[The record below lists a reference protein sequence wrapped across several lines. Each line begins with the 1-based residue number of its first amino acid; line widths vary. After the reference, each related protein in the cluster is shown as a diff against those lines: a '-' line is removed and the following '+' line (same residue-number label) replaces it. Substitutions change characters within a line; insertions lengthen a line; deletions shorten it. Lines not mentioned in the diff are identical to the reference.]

1 MNKNILLFSLTVL
14 AIVAIPWWSH
24 ANSTSLERY
33 TPSKWLSDVIPH
45 YSLSSIIYDA
55 IKKDWLQ
62 IYDNSFSVDKE
73 KTIGWNSILV
83 TLPAWLEIYQQDINS
98 DSTMK
103 SVSEF
108 IVTKKGDAY
117 VVWDSK
123 SHLVFSKP
131 VKLEITTKIPNGTLA
146 KIVVKHEWD
155 LGYNTKWLTNDSNT
169 TCTQWVSSNENSFSI
184 VKNNKIVI
192 YTCGASEFKVD
203 IWFSSTTLFNNRV
216 NVIYPQP
223 DGKFIIWGTFTEYN
237 WNTAGRITRLNSDG
251 TIDTWFNVGWIWMVN
266 SSSSVNAIDLQP
278 DGKILV
284 WWQFW
289 EYNGS
294 SVGQIIRL
302 NTDGSRDT
310 SFTPVAPY
318 VNDWINAIR
327 VLSWWKIFIWWY
339 FTPSNS
345 YYSWHIAL
353 LNADWSKDTSF
364 VIWTWFDQ
372 NVYSIELQ
380 WNQIIVWGPFT
391 KYQWQNHPYLVRLNM
406 DGSIDT
412 WFNVAWWF
420 NNGVYHVKVLADNK
434 VLVWWYFTIY
444 SWQSVNRIVRLNSD
458 SSIDTWFYTWP
469 IANNWIASLS
479 VQSDGKILMAF
490 QWYPQSQ
497 LHRLNSDG
505 TIDNTFYWGAKFT
518 VCCSP
523 APLIT
528 LPLSWGK
535 ILVWWSFQLFSWWEA
550 QNMVWLNSDGTK
562 DYSFPEAKWLNGS
575 ILALLPLSDGKI
587 LVWGTFT
594 NYNWASQNRLVRID
608 DQWNADTWFNIWSS
622 FTLVWCCSFGVQSM
636 ALQADGKVLVWWDFV
651 WYSWVTQNRI
661 TRLNVDWTRD
671 VAFNIWWSGFNS
683 QVRWFYVQPDQK
695 IFVWWYF
702 SNYNWVTVPP
712 FIRLNSDGTRDT
724 SIATWFGGTAD
735 WIYIQQDGK
744 ILIWW
749 GYSTVFD
756 WVTVLRFT
764 RMNPDGTRDTWFNVW
779 GWVDSSINWLL
790 MQPDQKIILYWY
802 FSTYSGYSQNRITR
816 LNIDGTRDT
825 WFNVGWWFNSP
836 YVYSAKLQSDGK
848 ILVAWWFTAYN
859 WQTTNRIV
867 RLNTNGTLDTWF
879 NIWWWFNNEVRWLY
893 IQADGKI
900 LVWWAFTWFNWQTV
914 NRIARLNTNGT
925 LDTSLNIWLWFN
937 NDLIQVWVQNNKVIA
952 YGQFGSYNWIPTR
965 RFTRLYATT
974 PVQPVIIIPGSWSTT
989 SIGGNVVVT
998 GTWEAN
1004 QEIRIEVWNNTY
1016 TWSITSTWAWNFS
1029 LTWLTSGTYILT
1041 GKVYDWL
1048 SHVSTGT
1055 TVIFT
1060 VPSPVVWL
1068 DVQVFPNT
1076 QWVVQWWT
1084 WFLSITMTNTGNIW
1098 LTGLS
1103 VTNIMI
1109 PMCDRMIWYLGAWET
1124 TWYSCSVFPVN
1135 AGFTNSTHIVWTW
1148 WYNGGEVTWQSISQ
1162 SINSTVMISPVNIDL
1177 NVTMTPSTQT
1187 LRFGWWATFTVT
1199 VINSWDVDMEW
1210 VTVLNSNVWS
1220 CNTIIWY
1227 LWVNEATQYIC
1238 SQLVTWSYT
1247 NTINVTGYVSTW
1259 WFQYPNLIW
1268 ASQTSV
1274 DVVYNPPVVWD
1285 GIIEWT
1291 EQCEDW
1297 NTNNN
1302 DGCNSNGQIETPTC
1316 VLTWVVS
1323 SLQVNV
1329 QWVTANWGIF
1339 TDIDRWNWLTWV
1351 VHSTTLFENN
1361 IYAAAWTYNIK
1372 WVVESIY
1379 SSSITWECMVYNIVA
1394 TPAVWFGWG
1403 WASAWWNNWWWWSTV
1418 ATQPKPQEIKEIV
1431 PIKFI
1436 DTSKPETSLVLIW
1449 TVQDNVIQQEIV
1461 INPEDITTEIR
1472 QTKWSQ
1478 DIPVQVA
1485 TVNMQSHNTGIQWNT
1500 TTQQVVI
1507 IPSDTLLTNKY
1518 TLVVAAQAYWWV
1530 IYGWETAIVPIQ
1542 VNKLLQ
1548 EEKNCYTP
1556 QNNVAVTLW
1565 TWTKQKDQLI
1575 YQALLQ
1581 AYWLTRFTDTDSFKP
1596 LNGLKRY
1603 EAAKMLVEFARNVLC
1618 REKIKIFDNQYNDI
1632 ATVDP
1637 TLKPYIIEAFEFGI
1651 LKWSNG
1657 RFNPLETI
1665 TKKEFVA
1672 AVMRMFTNENMDVE
1686 WAWNNWDQEYVTLF
1700 NELKLD
1706 RELWIWNTIERYD
1719 VSKIL
1724 YKLYHNDTYEYG
1736 EAWYYIPSENIWD
1749 R

>member
-1 MNKNILLFSLTVL
+1 
-14 AIVAIPWWSH
+14 
-24 ANSTSLERY
+24 
-33 TPSKWLSDVIPH
+33 
-45 YSLSSIIYDA
+45 
-55 IKKDWLQ
+55 
-62 IYDNSFSVDKE
+62 
-73 KTIGWNSILV
+73 
-83 TLPAWLEIYQQDINS
+83 
-98 DSTMK
+98 
-103 SVSEF
+103 
-108 IVTKKGDAY
+108 
-117 VVWDSK
+117 
-123 SHLVFSKP
+123 
-131 VKLEITTKIPNGTLA
+131 
-146 KIVVKHEWD
+146 
-155 LGYNTKWLTNDSNT
+155 
-169 TCTQWVSSNENSFSI
+169 
-184 VKNNKIVI
+184 
-192 YTCGASEFKVD
+192 
-203 IWFSSTTLFNNRV
+203 
-216 NVIYPQP
+216 
-223 DGKFIIWGTFTEYN
+223 
-237 WNTAGRITRLNSDG
+237 
-251 TIDTWFNVGWIWMVN
+251 
-266 SSSSVNAIDLQP
+266 
-278 DGKILV
+278 
-284 WWQFW
+284 
-289 EYNGS
+289 
-294 SVGQIIRL
+294 
-302 NTDGSRDT
+302 
-310 SFTPVAPY
+310 
-318 VNDWINAIR
+318 
-327 VLSWWKIFIWWY
+327 
-339 FTPSNS
+339 
-345 YYSWHIAL
+345 
-353 LNADWSKDTSF
+353 
-364 VIWTWFDQ
+364 
-372 NVYSIELQ
+372 
-380 WNQIIVWGPFT
+380 
-391 KYQWQNHPYLVRLNM
+391 
-406 DGSIDT
+406 
-412 WFNVAWWF
+412 
-420 NNGVYHVKVLADNK
+420 
-434 VLVWWYFTIY
+434 
-444 SWQSVNRIVRLNSD
+444 
-458 SSIDTWFYTWP
+458 
-469 IANNWIASLS
+469 
-479 VQSDGKILMAF
+479 
-490 QWYPQSQ
+490 
-497 LHRLNSDG
+497 
-505 TIDNTFYWGAKFT
+505 
-518 VCCSP
+518 
-523 APLIT
+523 
-528 LPLSWGK
+528 
-535 ILVWWSFQLFSWWEA
+535 
-550 QNMVWLNSDGTK
+550 
-562 DYSFPEAKWLNGS
+562 
-575 ILALLPLSDGKI
+575 
-587 LVWGTFT
+587 
-594 NYNWASQNRLVRID
+594 
-608 DQWNADTWFNIWSS
+608 
-622 FTLVWCCSFGVQSM
+622 
-636 ALQADGKVLVWWDFV
+636 
-651 WYSWVTQNRI
+651 
-661 TRLNVDWTRD
+661 
-671 VAFNIWWSGFNS
+671 
-683 QVRWFYVQPDQK
+683 
-695 IFVWWYF
+695 
-702 SNYNWVTVPP
+702 
-712 FIRLNSDGTRDT
+712 
-724 SIATWFGGTAD
+724 
-735 WIYIQQDGK
+735 
-744 ILIWW
+744 
-749 GYSTVFD
+749 
-756 WVTVLRFT
+756 
-764 RMNPDGTRDTWFNVW
+764 
-779 GWVDSSINWLL
+779 
-790 MQPDQKIILYWY
+790 
-802 FSTYSGYSQNRITR
+802 
-816 LNIDGTRDT
+816 
-825 WFNVGWWFNSP
+825 
-836 YVYSAKLQSDGK
+836 
-848 ILVAWWFTAYN
+848 
-859 WQTTNRIV
+859 
-867 RLNTNGTLDTWF
+867 
-879 NIWWWFNNEVRWLY
+879 
-893 IQADGKI
+893 
-900 LVWWAFTWFNWQTV
+900 
-914 NRIARLNTNGT
+914 
-925 LDTSLNIWLWFN
+925 
-937 NDLIQVWVQNNKVIA
+937 
-952 YGQFGSYNWIPTR
+952 
-965 RFTRLYATT
+965 
-974 PVQPVIIIPGSWSTT
+974 
-989 SIGGNVVVT
+989 
-998 GTWEAN
+998 
-1004 QEIRIEVWNNTY
+1004 
-1016 TWSITSTWAWNFS
+1016 
-1029 LTWLTSGTYILT
+1029 
-1041 GKVYDWL
+1041 
-1048 SHVSTGT
+1048 
-1055 TVIFT
+1055 
-1060 VPSPVVWL
+1060 
-1068 DVQVFPNT
+1068 
-1076 QWVVQWWT
+1076 
-1084 WFLSITMTNTGNIW
+1084 
-1098 LTGLS
+1098 
-1103 VTNIMI
+1103 MI

-1124 TWYSCSVFPVN
+1124 TGYSCSIFPVN
-1135 AGFTNSTHIVWTW
+1135 TGFINTTQVIWTW
-1148 WYNGGEVTWQSISQ
+1148 WYGWSEVIWQSISQ

-1724 YKLYHNDTYEYG
+1724 YKLYHNESYEYR
-1736 EAWYYIPSENIWD
+1736 EAWYYIPSGNIWD